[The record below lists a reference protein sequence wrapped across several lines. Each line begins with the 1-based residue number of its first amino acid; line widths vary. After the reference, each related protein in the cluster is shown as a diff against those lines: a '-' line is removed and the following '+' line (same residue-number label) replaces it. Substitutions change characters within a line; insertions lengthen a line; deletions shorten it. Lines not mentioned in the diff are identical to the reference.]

1 MEIGIKHVSYIE
13 NTPGVWYAI
22 AYLLSSLVFLSSNHK
37 KIKGVFKWVT
47 LSPIAVFFMIFMH
60 ATTGVYGIS
69 FVLVMI
75 TVFMIL
81 YSIFALNMEGDFYKR
96 AYYTVRSFMY
106 GELMA
111 SIGWQVY
118 YYGVQIGKAGRGFGA
133 QALAMLPDYLLFV
146 LIAVIAEKKH
156 AKRNR
161 ETIISRRAFFTVF
174 AIGLFIYILS
184 NLSYVVSGTPFTT
197 VNTLERF
204 IIRTSLDLM
213 AVVLF
218 YMYHELMQQM
228 SENIESETLKN
239 MLQMQYSQYQISKES
254 IDLVNRKYHDLKHQ
268 IIVLKSD
275 IENSKTSEHLDE
287 MLEEIKRYEN
297 QYVTGNN
304 ILDTILSAK
313 ALNCQA
319 RGIELRC
326 VVDGEALSFI
336 DAMDISA
343 LFGNALDNAIEGVEK
358 VKNSNEKLI
367 HLVVEK
373 KKGFTSIF
381 VENRYEGHIKFRHNL
396 PVTNKQNTNIHGFGI
411 KSMKNITEKYGG
423 SIGAEAEDGWFKL
436 QILIPYQEE
445 KRE

>member
-118 YYGVQIGKAGRGFGA
+118 YYGVQIGKAGKGFGT